1 MNKGKIIAVSIVS
14 ILLLSLG
21 AFINTVTSQSTT
33 VKVDPPLT
41 EYYVKATGKE
51 FTVAVKILD
60 VVNLYGFDLKFRWN
74 TTYLDYVSHS
84 VHVPRDTYLDGVLWN
99 GIMPLADEV
108 NASAGTYWIGYSSIA
123 PAPTF
128 NGTGTVFTMTFKVIY
143 HPVQPEPDA
152 NITLELYSTDLVAK
166 GGDPITHTKED
177 GTVILYSLPPISTML
192 DVQPLIFRKSQGAS
206 FNINVSVE
214 DVVDLYAFDISLYYN
229 TTLLDALTIAE
240 GPFLKSVGS
249 TIAIMTEVNDTVG
262 RVRYGLSLMG
272 APSGVNGSG
281 TLFTITFLSSTEATG
296 PSPLSLN
303 DTELSNYDAQP
314 IDHAVLDGSVTILLV
329 EILTHMVEVGGVPYY
344 ITTASSSAITD
355 FTYNDTQ
362 KLISFNATGPSDI
375 PGFTNITVPKA
386 LLSLPTSDTF
396 MVLLDGNAIYHT
408 RAENTT
414 HYLLCLTYSHSIHK
428 IEIKRTLIGDL
439 NGDRNVNIFDVVI
452 VATAYDATPADARW
466 NPLADLASPWNKISI
481 FDVVMVTRVYG
492 KTWTP

>member
-1 MNKGKIIAVSIVS
+1 MNKSKIIAVSIVS

-21 AFINTVTSQSTT
+21 AFISPVSSQTTT

-41 EYYVKATGKE
+41 EYYLKATGKE

-60 VVNLYGFDLKFRWN
+60 VENLYGFDLKFRWN
-74 TTYLDYVSHS
+74 TTCLEYVSHS
-84 VHVPRDTYLDGVLWN
+84 VHVPRNTYLDGVLWN
-99 GIMPLADEV
+99 PILPLADEV
-108 NASAGTYWIGYSSIA
+108 NSTAGTYWIAYSSIA
-123 PAPTF
+123 PAPSF
-128 NGTGTVFTMTFKVIY
+128 NGTGTVFTMTFSVIY

-166 GGDPITHTKED
+166 GGGSITHTKED
-177 GTVILYSLPPISTML
+177 GTVILHSLPPISTIL
-192 DVQPLIFRKSQGAS
+192 DLQPLIFRKSQGAS
-206 FNINVSVE
+206 FTINVSVE
-214 DVVDLYAFDISLYYN
+214 EVVDLYAFDISLYYN
-229 TTLLDALTIAE
+229 TTLLDALSIAE

-249 TIAIMTEVNDTVG
+249 TIAIVTEINETAG
-262 RVRYGLSLMG
+262 RVRYGLSLLG

-296 PSPLSLN
+296 QSSLSLN
-303 DTELSNYDAQP
+303 DTELSNYDAVP

-329 EILTHMVEVGGVPYY
+329 EILTHMVEVEGVPYY

-362 KLISFNATGPSDI
+362 KLISFDATGPSDI
-375 PGFTNITVPKA
+375 LGFTNIAVPKD
-386 LLSLPTSDTF
+386 LLSLPTGDTF
-396 MVLLDGNAIYHT
+396 IVLFDGNAIYHT
-408 RAENTT
+408 RTENAT
-414 HYLLCLTYSHSIHK
+414 HYILYFTYSHSTHK

-439 NGDRNVNIFDVVI
+439 NGDQKVNIFDVVI
-452 VATAYDATPADARW
+452 VATAYDATPVDARW